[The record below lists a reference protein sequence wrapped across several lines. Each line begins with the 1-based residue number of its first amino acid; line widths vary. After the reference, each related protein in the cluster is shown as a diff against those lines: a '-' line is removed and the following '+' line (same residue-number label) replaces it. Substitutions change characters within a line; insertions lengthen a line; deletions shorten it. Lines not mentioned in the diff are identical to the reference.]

1 MMRNNIR
8 IAVTGGMGS
17 GKSTVVA
24 AIKEMGY
31 DTISCDEVYAELT
44 EREEL
49 LAKLS
54 DTFGDVLAPDGKLD
68 RKKLSDIVFGDKL
81 KLQKLNDIT
90 HSAVMNEVLS
100 RSESSDICFCEVPL
114 LFEGGFQRLFDAV
127 IVVLRDKEKRI
138 DSVIKRDN
146 IVRNEVE
153 LRMGSQFNYDNSIF
167 SEYYVIHN
175 DGTFAELTTEIHKV
189 VKKILNNCSF

>member
-1 MMRNNIR
+1 MTRNNIR
-8 IAVTGGMGS
+8 IAVTGGIGS

-114 LFEGGFQRLFDAV
+114 LFEGSFQRLFDAV

-175 DGTFAELTTEIHKV
+175 DGNFTELTTETHKV

>member
-1 MMRNNIR
+1 MTRSNIR
-8 IAVTGGMGS
+8 IAVTGGIGS

-24 AIKEMGY
+24 AIKDMGY

-44 EREEL
+44 EREEF
-49 LAKLS
+49 S
-54 DTFGDVLAPDGKLD
+54 EEISGTFGDVLTLDGKLD
-68 RKKLSDIVFGDKL
+68 RRKLSDIVFGDKL

-90 HSAVMNEVLS
+90 HSAVMNEVLK
-100 RSESSDICFCEVPL
+100 RSQCSHICFCEVPL

-138 DSVIKRDN
+138 DSVIERDN
-146 IVRNEVE
+146 IVRHKIE
-153 LRMGSQFNYDNSIF
+153 LRIGSQFDYDNSTF

-175 DGTFAELTTEIHKV
+175 DGNLAELTTETHKV

>member
-175 DGTFAELTTEIHKV
+175 NRNLKNLRSATLKIIEKI
-189 VKKILNNCSF
+189 KKEYPI